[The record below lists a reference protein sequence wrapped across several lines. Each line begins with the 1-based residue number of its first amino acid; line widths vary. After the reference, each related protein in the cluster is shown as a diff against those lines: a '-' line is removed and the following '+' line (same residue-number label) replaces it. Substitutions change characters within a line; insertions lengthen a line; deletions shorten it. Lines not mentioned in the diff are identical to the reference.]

1 MATILSHSPASSGAY
16 NRSMPKGN
24 PPAPR
29 ISKIA
34 VIGSGVM
41 GRGIAA
47 VTAARG
53 FETHLFDADPAALAA
68 GLQAVEDSWEKARE
82 KGKMSAEEIQE
93 SRHRLHGLERLAL
106 AAGADLVIEAI
117 PEALDLKR
125 LLFHELDSIC
135 EPKTLLASNTSSLS
149 ISKIAS
155 ATDRTDRI
163 LGLHFFN
170 PVPVMPLVE
179 IVVSERTSE
188 EAQAAARAFVDR
200 LGKQPIVVF
209 DSPGFATS
217 RLGVALGLE
226 AMRMLEEGVA
236 SAGDIDLAMEKGYGH
251 AMGPLKTSD
260 LVGLDVR
267 LSIADALCH
276 ELSGERFRA
285 PKILRKL
292 VEEGKTGKKSGEG
305 FYRWEGNVARP
316 GDGPARPGRGRHSH

>member
-1 MATILSHSPASSGAY
+1 
-16 NRSMPKGN
+16 MPKGN
-24 PPAPR
+24 PPIPR
-29 ISKIA
+29 ISIVA

-53 FETHLFDADPAALAA
+53 FETHLFDADPAALSA
-68 GLQAVEDSWEKARE
+68 GLQSVEDAWEKARQKE
-82 KGKMSAEEIQE
+82 KMSAAEIQ
-93 SRHRLHGLERLAL
+93 SARHRLHGLERLAL
-106 AAGADLVIEAI
+106 AAGTDLVIEAI

-125 LLFHELDSIC
+125 LLFHELDSLC
-135 EPKTLLASNTSSLS
+135 EAKTVFASNTSSLS

-155 ATDRTDRI
+155 ATTRGDRI

-179 IVVSERTSE
+179 IVISEKTSE
-188 EAQAAARAFVDR
+188 ETQAAARAFIEA
-200 LGKQPIVVF
+200 LGKQPIIVF

-236 SAGDIDLAMEKGYGH
+236 SAADIDLAMEKGYGH

-267 LSIADALCH
+267 LSIADALSH

-285 PKILRKL
+285 PKILRRL

-305 FYRWEGNVARP
+305 FYRWEGNAARP
-316 GDGPARPGRGRHSH
+316 GEEPVRPGRGRHSH